1 MHCNKVEIV
10 SPLTCA
16 MQEKQQREFLFAVI
30 SIWQVFEVFVCERLG
45 GFSGETLLSLLWLD
59 GGRCVEKN

>member
-10 SPLTCA
+10 PPLTCA

-30 SIWQVFEVFVCERLG
+30 SLGQVLEVFVGERLG
-45 GFSGETLLSLLWLD
+45 DFSREGLPGLVEV
-59 GGRCVEKN
+59 GGTYLM